1 MSQANAQFQAAL
13 NQAKAWKKQ
22 AESHKKAKESLE
34 EGMEAL
40 RIKDMEDE
48 IVAKTQSELV
58 EARSELVEARK
69 GKNAINDDYMD
80 SDEFKKLMEK
90 HNEIT
95 FPEDYSIGWND
106 AVKSIHEDHS
116 DMFDPRWEYIC
127 PMRIVVDS
135 PSPVEEEVE
144 PLDVIERHPVGESDS
159 TDSSEADSESD
170 E

>member
-1 MSQANAQFQAAL
+1 M
-13 NQAKAWKKQ
+13 
-22 AESHKKAKESLE
+22 E

-40 RIKDMEDE
+40 RIKDMEKDE
-48 IVAKTQSELV
+48 IVDKTQSELV

-69 GKNAINDDYMD
+69 GKDAIIDDYMD

-106 AVKSIHEDHS
+106 AVRIIHKDHS
-116 DMFDPRWEYIC
+116 DMFHPEWDYIF
-127 PMRIVVDS
+127 PLGSVHDS

-144 PLDVIERHPVGESDS
+144 PLGVIERHPVGKSDS

>member
-1 MSQANAQFQAAL
+1 
-13 NQAKAWKKQ
+13 
-22 AESHKKAKESLE
+22 
-34 EGMEAL
+34 MEAL
-40 RIKDMEDE
+40 RINDMEKDE
-48 IVAKTQSELV
+48 IMAKTQSELV
-58 EARSELVEARK
+58 EARSELVESRK
-69 GKNAINDDYMD
+69 GKDAIIDDYMD
-80 SDEFKKLMEK
+80 SDEFKKLMQK

-116 DMFDPRWEYIC
+116 DMFNPKWDYLC
-127 PMRIVVDS
+127 PMRIVLDS

-170 E
+170 EQDLLRTLRGLLIQTYLALTCSIGLIQP